1 MFALIVSITA
11 IASVMGFAVF
21 TIYNVTNS
29 SFRTTVQYANNEA
42 TPNRTALRK
51 CAAQKK
57 PAKKASIFR

>member
-1 MFALIVSITA
+1 MFALIISITA
-11 IASVMGFAVF
+11 IASVVGFAVY

-29 SFRTTVQYANNEA
+29 SFRTSVQYANSKA

-51 CAAQKK
+51 CAEQKK